1 MHEAFRKETIKLS
14 SDTSDLNVKEFKD
27 FLADDNT
34 LKESIKNKGNLISH
48 ESHCDYVA

>member
-14 SDTSDLNVKEFKD
+14 SDFVNLD